1 LIFETWEATTENLA
15 NKITVLSV
23 SLLMPGSTDSLPVQT
38 AEQANIVTRVAPP
51 RDFYIDRLRSVM
63 TALVLLHHTAITYGA
78 AGGWFY
84 NELYP
89 SEKASSILLTLF
101 CATNQAY
108 FMGFFFLLSGYFTPA
123 SLERKG
129 YAKFLGDRFLRLGI
143 PLLAFIFILGPLTA
157 AMVAFHEGKGFWRV
171 FPYLWNHAII
181 INGPLWF
188 AQALLMFCL
197 GYCAWRAA
205 FGAPL
210 TESTRIPSP
219 VPSYV
224 RWLLSA
230 TIVGAFSL
238 AIRQFV
244 PVGKNVIGL
253 QLGYFAPY
261 IFLFAVGIA
270 AWRYD
275 WLRQLTWKNA
285 RPWIFTLIAAWPL
298 MPISIIV
305 AMRVFGPGKA
315 NFAGGHTWPA
325 IFYSFWDPFVA
336 WGLIA
341 AWLLFARAYMNKPS
355 QFWSWL
361 NRRAYAVYI
370 IHPLVL
376 VGISLLLH
384 PWAAPALL
392 KFAVTGT
399 LTCVATW
406 LVADPLVRIPGVRQI
421 V

>member
-1 LIFETWEATTENLA
+1 MQETVDAIAISEPA
-15 NKITVLSV
+15 
-23 SLLMPGSTDSLPVQT
+23 STIRT
-38 AEQANIVTRVAPP
+38 APP
-51 RDFYIDRLRSVM
+51 RDLYIDRLRSIMTVM
-63 TALVLLHHTAITYGA
+63 VLLHHTAITYGG
-78 AGGWFY
+78 AGSWFY
-84 NELYP
+84 NELHVSDKP
-89 SEKASSILLTLF
+89 ESILLTLF
-101 CATNQAY
+101 LATNQAY
-108 FMGFFFLLSGYFTPA
+108 FMGFFFLLAGYFTPC

-129 YAKFLGDRFLRLGI
+129 FGKFLGDRFTRLGI
-143 PLLAFIFILGPLTA
+143 PLLVFIFILGPLTA
-157 AMVAFHEGKGFWRV
+157 AMVAAHEGKGFWRV

-197 GYCAWRAA
+197 FYCAWRAL
-205 FGAPL
+205 FGSPL
-210 TESTRIPSP
+210 ADSARTPHS
-219 VPSYV
+219 VPSNWL
-224 RWLLSA
+224 WLLSA
-230 TIVGAFSL
+230 ILVGTASL

-244 PVGKNVIGL
+244 PAGENVIGL

-261 IFLFAVGIA
+261 VFLFAVGIA

-285 RPWIFTLIAAWPL
+285 RPWIIGLVFTWPI
-298 MPISIIV
+298 MPISIVV

-315 NFAGGHTWPA
+315 NFGGGHTWPA
-325 IFYSFWDPFVA
+325 IVYAFWDPFVA

-341 AWLLFARAYMNKPS
+341 AWLLIARSFMNSPS
-355 QFWSWL
+355 AFWSWL

-370 IHPLVL
+370 IHPPVL

-384 PWAAPALL
+384 PWIAPAIL

-399 LTCVATW
+399 LACIAAW
-406 LVADPLVRIPGVRQI
+406 LIADPLVRIPGIRRV

>member
-1 LIFETWEATTENLA
+1 MPETVDAERT
-15 NKITVLSV
+15 
-23 SLLMPGSTDSLPVQT
+23 GSAPIST
-38 AEQANIVTRVAPP
+38 VTRTALP
-51 RDFYIDRLRSVM
+51 RDLYIDRLRSVM

-89 SEKASSILLTLF
+89 SSKPSSLLLTMF

-108 FMGFFFLLSGYFTPA
+108 FMGFFFLLAGYFTPA

-129 YAKFLGDRFLRLGI
+129 YAKFLVDRFLRLGV
-143 PLLAFIFILGPLTA
+143 PLLAFIFLLGPFTA
-157 AMVAFHEGKGFWRV
+157 AIVASYEGKDFWKV

-197 GYCAWRAA
+197 VYCAWRAI
-205 FGAPL
+205 FGSPL
-210 TESTRIPSP
+210 TQSVRTPSK
-219 VPSYV
+219 VPSYW

-230 TIVGAFSL
+230 IVVGAL
-238 AIRQFV
+238 NVAVRQFV

-253 QLGYFAPY
+253 QLAYFPPY
-261 IFLFAVGIA
+261 IFLFAIGIA

-275 WLRQLTWKNA
+275 WLRQFQWKHA
-285 RPWIFTLIAAWPL
+285 RPWIITLFAAWPL
-298 MPISIIV
+298 MPISIVI

-315 NFAGGHTWPA
+315 DFSGGLSWPA
-325 IFYSFWDPFVA
+325 IFYAFWDPFVA
-336 WGLIA
+336 WGFIA
-341 AWLLFARAYMNKPS
+341 AWLLLARALMNKPS
-355 QFWSWL
+355 ELWSWL

-370 IHPLVL
+370 IHPPVL

-384 PWAAPALL
+384 PWIAPALL
-392 KFAVTGT
+392 KFAITGT
-399 LTCVATW
+399 LTCIAAW
-406 LVADPLVRIPGVRQI
+406 LISDPLVRIPGIRRI